1 MKIDKRLKKSNEEIV
16 KTYIYYLNLI
26 FKQATKVP
34 FRIKQSSNV
43 TELIVTYDD
52 LDYVFRDYSK
62 SDVVKIC
69 KSRNFTNDSQLD
81 NLIKELAK
89 AKAMQIFKDYQ
100 SFLNTNIIDSNT
112 TTTNN
117 NNTLDK
123 DLFIKNLSE
132 AITINTKYLKTKY
145 NIDIDFEIIYL
156 TNNKYIHFECKL
168 LEALD
173 NIIPDFKLSDEQTE
187 LMYKENNS
195 NAVETVS
202 SAVYSWIMNHLETT
216 TKLVLTNQD
225 DLKTMLATF
234 AQISNA
240 KEVKLVR
247 NEGYLCIKYDNKL
260 SDTFLLISSD
270 PQYLKSLII

>member
-1 MKIDKRLKKSNEEIV
+1 MKIDGRLKKSNEEIV
-16 KTYIYYLNLI
+16 KTYVYYLDMI
-26 FKQATKVP
+26 FKQTTKVP

-43 TELIVTYDD
+43 TELIVTYDK
-52 LDYVFRDYSK
+52 LDYEFRDYSK
-62 SDVVKIC
+62 SDVVRIC
-69 KSRNFTNDSQLD
+69 KNRNLTNHNQLD

-89 AKAMQIFKDYQ
+89 NKALQIFKDYQ
-100 SFLNTNIIDSNT
+100 SFLNTNIVTNT
-112 TTTNN
+112 TTT

-123 DLFIKNLSE
+123 DLFVRNLTE

-156 TNNKYIHFECKL
+156 ANKYVHFDCKI
-168 LEALD
+168 LEVLD
-173 NIIPDFKLSDEQTE
+173 NKILDLKLTDEQTE
-187 LMYKENNS
+187 LMYKENDS
-195 NAVETVS
+195 NAIENVS
-202 SAVYSWIMNHLETT
+202 SEIYSWIMNHLETT
-216 TKLVLTNQD
+216 TKLALANQD
-225 DLKTMLATF
+225 DLKDMLATF

-240 KEVKLVR
+240 KSVELCR

>member
-156 TNNKYIHFECKL
+156 INKYIHFECKV

-173 NIIPDFKLSDEQTE
+173 NIIPDFKLSDEQVE
-187 LMYKENNS
+187 LMYKENDS
-195 NAVETVS
+195 NAVENVS
-202 SAVYSWIMNHLETT
+202 CAVYSWIMNHLETT
-216 TKLVLTNQD
+216 TKLALANQD
-225 DLKTMLATF
+225 DLKDMLVTF

-240 KEVKLVR
+240 KSVKLCR
-247 NEGYLCIKYDNKL
+247 NQGYLCIKYDNKL

-270 PQYLKSLII
+270 PNYLKSLII

>member
-16 KTYIYYLNLI
+16 KTYVYYLNII
-26 FKQATKVP
+26 FKQASSIP
-34 FRIKQSSNV
+34 FAIRQSSNV
-43 TELIVTYDD
+43 TELIVTHDAFEYE
-52 LDYVFRDYSK
+52 FKDYSK
-62 SDVVKIC
+62 ADVVRIC
-69 KSRNFTNDSQLD
+69 KQRATQNNQYLD

-117 NNTLDK
+117 SSFDK
-123 DLFIKNLSE
+123 DLFVRNLTE

-156 TNNKYIHFECKL
+156 ANKYVHFDCKV

-173 NIIPDFKLSDEQTE
+173 NIIPDFKLSDEQVE
-187 LMYKENNS
+187 LMYKENDS
-195 NAVETVS
+195 NAIENVS
-202 SAVYSWIMNHLETT
+202 CVVYSWIMNHLDTT
-216 TKLVLTNQD
+216 TKLALANQD
-225 DLKTMLATF
+225 DLKDMLTTF

-240 KEVKLVR
+240 KSVELCR
-247 NEGYLCIKYDNKL
+247 NQGYLCIKYDNKL

-270 PQYLKSLII
+270 PNYLKSLII

>member
-16 KTYIYYLNLI
+16 KTYVYYLNLI

-34 FRIKQSSNV
+34 FKIKQSSNV
-43 TELIVTYDD
+43 TELIVTHDS

-62 SDVVKIC
+62 ADVVRIC
-69 KSRNFTNDSQLD
+69 KNRNFTDDSQLD

-112 TTTNN
+112 TTSNSS
-117 NNTLDK
+117 LDK

-132 AITINTKYLKTKY
+132 AITINTKYLQTKY

-156 TNNKYIHFECKL
+156 ANKYIHFDCKT

-173 NIIPDFKLSDEQTE
+173 NKIPDFKLSAEQVE
-187 LMYKENNS
+187 LMYKENDS
-195 NAVETVS
+195 NAIENVS
-202 SAVYSWIMNHLETT
+202 NEIYSWIMNHLETT
-216 TKLVLTNQD
+216 TKLALANQD
-225 DLKTMLATF
+225 DLKDMFATF

-240 KEVKLVR
+240 KSVELCR
-247 NEGYLCIKYDNKL
+247 NKGYLCIKYDDKL
-260 SDTFLLISSD
+260 SDTFILISSD

>member
-16 KTYIYYLNLI
+16 KTYVYYLNII
-26 FKQATKVP
+26 FKQASSIP
-34 FRIKQSSNV
+34 FAIRQSSNV
-43 TELIVTYDD
+43 TELIVTHDAFEYE
-52 LDYVFRDYSK
+52 FKDYSK
-62 SDVVKIC
+62 ADVVRIC
-69 KSRNFTNDSQLD
+69 KQRATQSNQYLD

-117 NNTLDK
+117 SSFDK
-123 DLFIKNLSE
+123 DLFVRNLTE

-156 TNNKYIHFECKL
+156 ANKYIHFECKV

-173 NIIPDFKLSDEQTE
+173 NIIPDFKLSDEQVE
-187 LMYKENNS
+187 LMYKENDS
-195 NAVETVS
+195 NAVKNVS
-202 SAVYSWIMNHLETT
+202 CAVYSWIMNHLETT
-216 TKLVLTNQD
+216 TKLALANQD
-225 DLKTMLATF
+225 DLKAMLATF

-240 KEVKLVR
+240 KEIKLVR
-247 NEGYLCIKYDNKL
+247 NKGYLCIKYDDKL

>member
-156 TNNKYIHFECKL
+156 INKYIHFECKV

-173 NIIPDFKLSDEQTE
+173 NIIPDFKLSDEQVE
-187 LMYKENNS
+187 LMYKENDS
-195 NAVETVS
+195 NAVENVS
-202 SAVYSWIMNHLETT
+202 CAVYSWIMNHLETT
-216 TKLVLTNQD
+216 TKLALTNQD
-225 DLKTMLATF
+225 DLKAMLATF

-247 NEGYLCIKYDNKL
+247 NKRYLCIKYDNKL

>member
-1 MKIDKRLKKSNEEIV
+1 MKIDGRLKKSNEEIV
-16 KTYIYYLNLI
+16 KTYVYYLNLI
-26 FKQATKVP
+26 FKQATRVP

-69 KSRNFTNDSQLD
+69 KNRNFTNDSQLD
-81 NLIKELAK
+81 TLIKELAK
-89 AKAMQIFKDYQ
+89 NKALQIFKDYQ
-100 SFLNTNIIDSNT
+100 SFLNTNIVTNT
-112 TTTNN
+112 TTTK
-117 NNTLDK
+117 NTLDK

-145 NIDIDFEIIYL
+145 NIDIDFKIIYL
-156 TNNKYIHFECKL
+156 ANKYVHFDCKV

-173 NIIPDFKLSDEQTE
+173 NIIPDFKLSEEQTE

-202 SAVYSWIMNHLETT
+202 CAVYSWIMNHLDTT
-216 TKLVLTNQD
+216 TKLALANQD
-225 DLKTMLATF
+225 DLKDMLATF

-240 KEVKLVR
+240 KSVKLCR
-247 NEGYLCIKYDNKL
+247 NQGYLCTKYDNKL

-270 PQYLKSLII
+270 PNYLKSLII

>member
-16 KTYIYYLNLI
+16 KTYVYYLNLI

-43 TELIVTYDD
+43 TELIVTYDV
-52 LDYVFRDYSK
+52 LEYEFRDYSK

-69 KSRNFTNDSQLD
+69 KNRNFTDDSQID

-89 AKAMQIFKDYQ
+89 AKAMQIFKNYQ
-100 SFLNTNIIDSNT
+100 SFLNTNITDS
-112 TTTNN
+112 

-132 AITINTKYLKTKY
+132 AITINTKYLQTKY

-156 TNNKYIHFECKL
+156 ANKYVHFDCKV

-173 NIIPDFKLSDEQTE
+173 NIIPDLTLTDEQSE
-187 LMYKENNS
+187 LMYKKNDD
-195 NAVETVS
+195 NAIETVS
-202 SAVYSWIMNHLETT
+202 TAIYNWIMDNLKTT
-216 TKLVLTNQD
+216 TKIALANQD
-225 DLKTMLATF
+225 DVKDMLDVFKNITK
-234 AQISNA
+234 A
-240 KEVKLVR
+240 KSVKLSKDKG
-247 NEGYLCIKYDNKL
+247 NFIINYDNKV
-260 SDTFLLISSD
+260 SDKFILISSD
-270 PQYLKSLII
+270 PVYLKSLII

>member
-16 KTYIYYLNLI
+16 KTYVYYLNII
-26 FKQATKVP
+26 FKQASSIP
-34 FRIKQSSNV
+34 FAIRQSSNV
-43 TELIVTYDD
+43 TELIVTHDAFEYE
-52 LDYVFRDYSK
+52 FKDYSK
-62 SDVVKIC
+62 ADVVRIC
-69 KSRNFTNDSQLD
+69 KQRATQNNQYLD

-117 NNTLDK
+117 SSFDK
-123 DLFIKNLSE
+123 DLFVRNLTE
-132 AITINTKYLKTKY
+132 AIIINTKYLKTKY

-156 TNNKYIHFECKL
+156 ANKYVHFDCKV

-173 NIIPDFKLSDEQTE
+173 NIIPDFKLSDEQVE
-187 LMYKENNS
+187 LMYKENDS
-195 NAVETVS
+195 NAIENVS
-202 SAVYSWIMNHLETT
+202 CVVYSWIMNHLDTT
-216 TKLVLTNQD
+216 TKLALANQD
-225 DLKTMLATF
+225 DLKDMLTTF

-240 KEVKLVR
+240 KSVELCR
-247 NEGYLCIKYDNKL
+247 NQGYLCIKYDNKL

-270 PQYLKSLII
+270 PNYLKSLII

>member
-1 MKIDKRLKKSNEEIV
+1 MKIDGRLKKSNEEIV
-16 KTYIYYLNLI
+16 KTYVYYLNLI

-69 KSRNFTNDSQLD
+69 KNRNFTNDSQLD
-81 NLIKELAK
+81 TLIKELAK
-89 AKAMQIFKDYQ
+89 NKALQIFKDYQ
-100 SFLNTNIIDSNT
+100 SFLNTNIVTNT
-112 TTTNN
+112 TTTK
-117 NNTLDK
+117 NTLDK

-145 NIDIDFEIIYL
+145 NIDIDFKIIYL
-156 TNNKYIHFECKL
+156 ANKYVHFDCKV

-173 NIIPDFKLSDEQTE
+173 NIIPDFKLSEEQTE

-202 SAVYSWIMNHLETT
+202 CAVYSWIMNHLDTT
-216 TKLVLTNQD
+216 TKLALANQD
-225 DLKTMLATF
+225 DLKDMLATF

-240 KEVKLVR
+240 KSVKLCR
-247 NEGYLCIKYDNKL
+247 NQGYLCTKYDNKL

-270 PQYLKSLII
+270 PNYLKSLII

>member
-156 TNNKYIHFECKL
+156 INKYIHFECKV

-173 NIIPDFKLSDEQTE
+173 NIIPDFKLSDEQVE
-187 LMYKENNS
+187 LMYKENDS
-195 NAVETVS
+195 NAVENVS
-202 SAVYSWIMNHLETT
+202 CAVYSWIMNHLETT
-216 TKLVLTNQD
+216 TKLALTNQD
-225 DLKTMLATF
+225 DLKAMLATF

>member
-16 KTYIYYLNLI
+16 KTYVYYLNLI

-34 FRIKQSSNV
+34 FKIKQSSNV
-43 TELIVTYDD
+43 TELIVTHDS

-62 SDVVKIC
+62 ADVVRIC
-69 KSRNFTNDSQLD
+69 KNRNFTDDSQLD

-89 AKAMQIFKDYQ
+89 AKAMQILKDYQ

-112 TTTNN
+112 TTNN
-117 NNTLDK
+117 SSFDK
-123 DLFIKNLSE
+123 DLFIRNLTE

-156 TNNKYIHFECKL
+156 ANKYVHFNCKT

-173 NIIPDFKLSDEQTE
+173 NIIPDLRLSDEQSE
-187 LMYKENNS
+187 LMYKENDS
-195 NAVETVS
+195 NAMENVS
-202 SAVYSWIMNHLETT
+202 CVVYSWIMNHLDTT
-216 TKLVLTNQD
+216 TKLALTNQD
-225 DLKTMLATF
+225 DLKDMLATF

-240 KEVKLVR
+240 KSVELCR
-247 NEGYLCIKYDNKL
+247 NKGYLCIKYDDKL

>member
-16 KTYIYYLNLI
+16 KTYVYYLNMI
-26 FKQATKVP
+26 FKQASSIP
-34 FRIKQSSNV
+34 FAIRQSSNV
-43 TELIVTYDD
+43 TELIVTHDAFEYE
-52 LDYVFRDYSK
+52 FKDYSK
-62 SDVVKIC
+62 ADVVRIC
-69 KSRNFTNDSQLD
+69 KQRATQNNQYLD

-100 SFLNTNIIDSNT
+100 SFLNTNITNST
-112 TTTNN
+112 TTTSNST
-117 NNTLDK
+117 TLDK
-123 DLFIKNLSE
+123 DLFIRNLTE

-156 TNNKYIHFECKL
+156 ANKYVHFNCKT

-173 NIIPDFKLSDEQTE
+173 NIIPDLRLSDEQSE
-187 LMYKENNS
+187 LMYKENDS
-195 NAVETVS
+195 NAIENVS
-202 SAVYSWIMNHLETT
+202 CVVYSWIMNHLDTT
-216 TKLVLTNQD
+216 TKLALSNQD
-225 DLKTMLATF
+225 DLKDMLTTF

-240 KEVKLVR
+240 KSVELCR
-247 NEGYLCIKYDNKL
+247 NKGYLCIKYDDKL

>member
-117 NNTLDK
+117 NTLDK

-156 TNNKYIHFECKL
+156 INKYIHFECKV

-173 NIIPDFKLSDEQTE
+173 NIIPDFKLSDEQVE
-187 LMYKENNS
+187 LMYKENDS
-195 NAVETVS
+195 NAVENVS
-202 SAVYSWIMNHLETT
+202 CAVYSWIMNHLETT
-216 TKLVLTNQD
+216 TKLALANQD
-225 DLKTMLATF
+225 DLKDMLVTF

-240 KEVKLVR
+240 KSVKLCR
-247 NEGYLCIKYDNKL
+247 NQGYLCIKYDNKL

-270 PQYLKSLII
+270 PNYLKSLII

>member
-16 KTYIYYLNLI
+16 KTYVYYLNII
-26 FKQATKVP
+26 FKQASSIP
-34 FRIKQSSNV
+34 FAIRQSSNV
-43 TELIVTYDD
+43 TELIVTHDAFEYE
-52 LDYVFRDYSK
+52 FKDYSK
-62 SDVVKIC
+62 ADVVRIC
-69 KSRNFTNDSQLD
+69 KQRATQNNQYLD

-100 SFLNTNIIDSNT
+100 SFLNTNITNST
-112 TTTNN
+112 TTTN

-132 AITINTKYLKTKY
+132 AITINTKYLQTKY

-156 TNNKYIHFECKL
+156 TNKYVHFDCKV

-187 LMYKENNS
+187 FMYKKNDS
-195 NAVETVS
+195 NAIETVS
-202 SAVYSWIMNHLETT
+202 CEIYSWIMNHLETT
-216 TKLVLTNQD
+216 TKLALTNQD
-225 DLKTMLATF
+225 DLKDMLATF

-240 KEVKLVR
+240 KSVELVR
-247 NEGYLCIKYDNKL
+247 NKGYLCIKYDDKL

-270 PQYLKSLII
+270 PSYLKSLII